1 MKKFKR
7 YLYIVF
13 VIFLFSFTFYLIF
26 WSGHPKFLLKY
37 LYKDRRYD
45 IYVILG
51 FAFLTSLM
59 SFFYS
64 WANENKSY
72 QKLIELNREK
82 ILKLRKKGRSDE
94 EIAEAL
100 LKALGRK
107 KGIGY
112 RYEKKKLIYFL
123 SKLR

>member
-1 MKKFKR
+1 LKKVGR
-7 YLYIVF
+7 YLYIIF

-26 WSGHPKFLLKY
+26 WSGHPKYLLKY
-37 LYKDRRYD
+37 LYEDRKYD
-45 IYVILG
+45 IYVIVAFG
-51 FAFLTSLM
+51 FLTSLV

-64 WANENKSY
+64 WANENKGY
-72 QKLIELNREK
+72 QTLIELNRDK
-82 ILKLRKKGRSDE
+82 ILKLRKRGKSDE

-112 RYEKKKLIYFL
+112 RYEKKKIIYFL